1 MHLHG
6 GWFNWGSAKAYR
18 HFAGQIAAR
27 AGAAVFVPAYRL
39 APEYPFPAAAED
51 VEAAYRGLIERGFS
65 KIAVTGDSD
74 GGNLS
79 LGLLVQMAAS
89 GEDGSKELVG
99 GVALSPVTDLA
110 LSGDSWMTR
119 AESDPV
125 FTKEQVTGLVESYLA
140 GRRGDDPSASP
151 VYADLKGLAPVRVH
165 VGDDE
170 VLLDDSVR
178 FVERAV
184 EAGVDARLDVWEGML
199 HGFTGSVGRVR
210 AAGEALELVGEFLRE
225 RFAD

>member
-1 MHLHG
+1 M
-6 GWFNWGSAKAYR
+6 
-18 HFAGQIAAR
+18 
-27 AGAAVFVPAYRL
+27 
-39 APEYPFPAAAED
+39 
-51 VEAAYRGLIERGFS
+51 
-65 KIAVTGDSD
+65 
-74 GGNLS
+74 
-79 LGLLVQMAAS
+79 
-89 GEDGSKELVG
+89 
-99 GVALSPVTDLA
+99 
-110 LSGDSWMTR
+110 
-119 AESDPV
+119 
-125 FTKEQVTGLVESYLA
+125 ESYLA